1 MRKSAIFLLLGLG
14 LLFAGGCI
22 MQGDREPL
30 RAVIVTEPAPP
41 RGDPPLTVRFS
52 AAQSTGE
59 IDEYIW
65 QFGDGNTAT
74 GSVAEHTY
82 TLPGNYTVTLRVVG
96 PQGEDTARITVHV
109 NSALPEI
116 EYFEVDRTIV
126 HATHQIYFYAT
137 AHDPDGEVR
146 FFHWDFG
153 NGETAVT
160 SNGDIGYAYPEPGTF
175 TVTVR
180 AEDDNGDLSE
190 PASVTVQVLPPC
202 PCD

>member
-1 MRKSAIFLLLGLG
+1 MRKFAIFFLLGLG
-14 LLFAGGCI
+14 LLFAGGCLFRGD
-22 MQGDREPL
+22 QGPL
-30 RAVIVTEPAPP
+30 RAVIVTEPSPP
-41 RGDPPLTVRFS
+41 RGDPPLAVRFS
-52 AAQSTGE
+52 AAGSTGK

-65 QFGDGNTAT
+65 DFGDGNAAT
-74 GSVAEHTY
+74 GSTTEHTY

-96 PQGEDTARITVHV
+96 PQGEDTAAVLVHV
-109 NSALPEI
+109 NSSRPVI
-116 EYFEVDRTIV
+116 EYFEVDRRIV
-126 HATHQIYFYAT
+126 HATHRIYFYAT

-160 SNGDIGYAYPEPGTF
+160 PDGDISYAYPEPGTY
-175 TVTVR
+175 TVSVS

-190 PASVTVQVLPPC
+190 PATATIQVLPPC